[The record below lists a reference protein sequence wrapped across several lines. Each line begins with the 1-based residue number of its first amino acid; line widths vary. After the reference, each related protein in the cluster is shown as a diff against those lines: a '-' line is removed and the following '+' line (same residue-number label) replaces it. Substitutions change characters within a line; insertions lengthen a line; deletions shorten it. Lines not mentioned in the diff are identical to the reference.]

1 MQQAKVNNLRQHI
14 YTHRVLI
21 GITKR
26 FSIIPRAL

>member
-14 YTHRVLI
+14 YTHRILV

-26 FSIIPRAL
+26 FSITPHAL